1 METIKVKIND
11 KEYDLFHAVTEEEKE
26 QGLMNVTKLAP
37 DEGMLFDYREDPQE
51 ECDFWMKDTEIPLDI
66 IFVGEDDTVISVQR
80 GEPLSEDY
88 ISEKDV
94 YYVIELNAD
103 SGVKAGDDVEIEED
117 EELPKMFVLNPDGSV
132 QFEIMSGNRIFSR
145 KSTRV
150 IIRKAKKAYKSKLD
164 SDYKSLGKYLFKELT
179 AQDEREPEYVEK
191 H

>member
-11 KEYDLFHAVTEEEKE
+11 KEYNLLHAVTEEEKE
-26 QGLMNVTKLAP
+26 QGLMKVTELAP

>member
-1 METIKVKIND
+1 
-11 KEYDLFHAVTEEEKE
+11 
-26 QGLMNVTKLAP
+26 
-37 DEGMLFDYREDPQE
+37 
-51 ECDFWMKDTEIPLDI
+51 MKDTEIPLDI

-103 SGVKAGDDVEIEED
+103 SEVKAGDDVEIEED

-145 KSTRV
+145 KATRV